1 MPLPKTSSGREADG
15 PEILLGKNGRT
26 NQEGEGGG
34 RALAYMTPLLT
45 ADCQLNNRKCLE
57 T

>member
-34 RALAYMTPLLT
+34 RALAYMTPLLSSE
-45 ADCQLNNRKCLE
+45 CQTKNIDVP
-57 T
+57 

>member
-1 MPLPKTSSGREADG
+1 MSLPKTSSGREADG

-34 RALAYMTPLLT
+34 RALAYMTPLLCSE
-45 ADCQLNNRKCLE
+45 CQTKNINVP
-57 T
+57 